1 MTNEPITPFEDTP
14 ELRREVLATCFL
26 MRDRLGYF
34 VGTWGNMS
42 ARLAEGLLV
51 TPSRVN
57 YEECG
62 PEGLVVVSWDGVKLR
77 GERVPTSET
86 ELHRQIM
93 LERPDL
99 GVLIHHHA
107 PWSSVFACARQGIP
121 VLSDDMAE
129 VIGGAVNCAPYVPAG
144 RHKELAVAARAAIGP
159 DACAVLMGNHG
170 VICGGRSLYE
180 AVVCCQFVE
189 KAAQIYLQA
198 RAIGGVVPIPED
210 LWREER
216 HRYLYKYGRA
226 EDLAEVLRE
235 EQ

>member
-1 MTNEPITPFEDTP
+1 MANEPIQPLADTV
-14 ELRREVLATCFL
+14 ELRRRVLETCFF
-26 MRDRLGYF
+26 MRDTLAYF

-42 ARLAEGLLV
+42 VRTEEGLLV

-57 YEECG
+57 YEELT
-62 PEGLVVVSWDGVKLR
+62 PEDLALVSWEGKKLK

-99 GVLIHHHA
+99 AVLIHHHA
-107 PWSSVFACARQGIP
+107 PWSSAVACAHKAIP

-129 VIGGAVNCAPYVPAG
+129 VIGGQVNCAPYVPAG
-144 RHKELAVAARAAIGP
+144 RHKELAAAARAAIGP

-170 VICGGRSLYE
+170 VICGGRTMDE
-180 AVVCCQFVE
+180 AVVCCRFVE
-189 KAAQIYLQA
+189 KAAQILIQVQ
-198 RAIGGVVPIPED
+198 AIGGVVEIPET

-226 EDLAEVLRE
+226 EDLADVLE
-235 EQ
+235 

>member
-1 MTNEPITPFEDTP
+1 MIMTNQPIEPFAESR
-14 ELRREVLATCFL
+14 ELRKGVLETCFL
-26 MRDRLGYF
+26 MRDKLGYF

-42 ARLAEGLLV
+42 ARTTEGLLV
-51 TPSRVN
+51 TPSRAN
-57 YEECG
+57 YDDLT
-62 PEGLVVVSWDGVKLR
+62 PDDLVLVSWEGKKLK

-86 ELHRQIM
+86 ELHRQIY

-107 PWSSVFACARQGIP
+107 PWSSVFACAQKGIP

-129 VIGGAVNCAPYVPAG
+129 VIGGPVACAPYVPAG
-144 RHKELAVAARAAIGP
+144 RHHELAAAARTAIGP
-159 DACAVLMGNHG
+159 DACAVLMANHG
-170 VICGGRSLYE
+170 VICGGRTIEE

-189 KAAQIYLQA
+189 KAALIFIQA
-198 RAIGGVVPIPED
+198 GALGGVVPIPEE

-226 EDLAEVLRE
+226 EDLTDVIKP
-235 EQ
+235 